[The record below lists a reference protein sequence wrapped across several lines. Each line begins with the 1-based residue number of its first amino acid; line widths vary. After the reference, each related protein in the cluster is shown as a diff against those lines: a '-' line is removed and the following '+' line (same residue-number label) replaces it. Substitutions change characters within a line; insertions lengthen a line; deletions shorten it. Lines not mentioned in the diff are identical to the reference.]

1 MPRPNRFLLAQT
13 EILAFFSAGPKTIFS
28 EDELAGVL
36 FTNKHGWRL
45 PDSAGLSKFIAF
57 LGSHGQLQTHVFRSE
72 AYGRDITRYSWGTP
86 SPYAIAIALKPR
98 GYLSHGSAAILHGLA
113 APDPGTL
120 YLNVEQ
126 SQKPAPRGGLSQ
138 RGIDLAFSRRQRQS
152 NLVYTKGT
160 LSVVQLAGKHSER
173 LGVDNLVGPEG
184 EILAVTDLER
194 TLIDIVV
201 RPAYAGGPA
210 LVLAAY
216 CDAKNRIDIDRL
228 ITTLKT
234 LDYIYPYHQAI
245 GFLMQQAGYPEGAL
259 AKLRALGIKHK
270 FYIDY
275 GMKDPIFNSEWR
287 LYYPKDIH
295 TLPIPKRR
303 RRAGSS

>member
-13 EILAFFSAGPKTIFS
+13 EILAFLSAGPKNIFS
-28 EDELAGVL
+28 KDELAGVL
-36 FTNKHGWRL
+36 FANKHSWGL
-45 PDSAGLSKFIAF
+45 PDSASLSKFITF

-72 AYGRDITRYSWGTP
+72 AYGRDITRYSWGPP
-86 SPYAIAIALKPR
+86 SPYAMAIALKPR

-113 APDPGTL
+113 APDPKTL

-126 SQKPAPRGGLSQ
+126 SEKPAPRGGLSQ
-138 RGIDLAFSRRQRQS
+138 RAIDLAFSRQQRQS
-152 NLVYTKGT
+152 NLVYTKGK

-173 LGVDNLVGPEG
+173 LGVENIAGPQG

-194 TLIDIVV
+194 TLIDIAV

-216 CDAKNRIDIDRL
+216 RTAKDRTDIDRL
-228 ITTLKT
+228 LTILKT
-234 LDYIYPYHQAI
+234 MGHKYPYHQAI
-245 GFLMQQAGYPEGAL
+245 GFLMQQASYPEGTL

-270 FYIDY
+270 FYLAY
-275 GMKDPIFNSEWR
+275 GMKKPAFDSDWR
-287 LYYPKDIH
+287 LYCPKDVD
-295 TLPIPKRR
+295 TLSVPRLHKP
-303 RRAGSS
+303 A